1 MKYSVVIP
9 AAGQGKRMNAGKNKQ
24 FIMLEGKPIIVH
36 TMSVFQSDP
45 HCEEIVL
52 AINEREHD
60 DFRSLIEEYGL
71 TKVSHVVTGGR
82 ERQQSVYEGLKALQG
97 EKIVLIHDGARPFFS
112 HEVANKVALAA
123 ANYDGAI
130 VAVPVKD
137 TVKQVDQL
145 QVKRTIDRSSL
156 WAVQTPQAFRLSVI
170 KDVHQW
176 AEENDVIGTD
186 DASLVEM
193 NGQAVHVIEGDY
205 WNVKLTT
212 PEDLIFA
219 RAILREKKESGI

>member
-36 TMSVFQSDP
+36 TISVFQSDP

-52 AINEREHD
+52 AVNEREHE
-60 DFRSLIEEYGL
+60 DFHSLIQEYGL
-71 TKVSHVVTGGR
+71 TKVSHVVTGGY

-97 EKIVLIHDGARPFFS
+97 DKIVLIHDGARPFFT
-112 HEVANKVALAA
+112 HEVANQAA
-123 ANYDGAI
+123 TAAKDYDGAI

-137 TVKQVDQL
+137 TVKQVDELKVQ
-145 QVKRTIDRSSL
+145 KTIDRSSL

-170 KDVHQW
+170 KGVHKW
-176 AEENDVIGTD
+176 AEENGVIGTD

-193 NGQAVHVIEGDY
+193 NGRSVQVIPGDY

-219 RAILREKKESGI
+219 RAILREKRESGV

>member
-36 TMSVFQSDP
+36 TISVFQSDP
-45 HCEEIVL
+45 QCEEIVL
-52 AINEREHD
+52 AVNEKEHEA
-60 DFRSLIEEYGL
+60 FRILIEEHAL
-71 TKVSHVVTGGR
+71 TKVTRVVTGGQ
-82 ERQQSVYEGLKALQG
+82 ERQQSVYEGLKALDG
-97 EKIVLIHDGARPFFS
+97 DKIVLIHDGARPFFT
-112 HEVANKVALAA
+112 HQVAREAAQAA
-123 ANYDGAI
+123 AYYDGAI

-137 TVKQVDQL
+137 TVKQVEDLKVQ
-145 QVKRTIDRSSL
+145 KTIDRSSL

-170 KDVHQW
+170 KEIHQW
-176 AEENDVIGTD
+176 AEENEVIGTD

-193 NGQAVHVIEGDY
+193 KGRTVHVIQGDY

-219 RAILREKKESGI
+219 RAILREKKESGV